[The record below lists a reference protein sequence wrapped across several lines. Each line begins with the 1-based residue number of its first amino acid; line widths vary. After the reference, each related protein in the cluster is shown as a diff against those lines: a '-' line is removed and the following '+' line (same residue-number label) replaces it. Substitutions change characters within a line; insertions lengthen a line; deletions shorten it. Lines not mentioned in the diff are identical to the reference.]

1 MTHSCRELGVKTLID
16 STTLTDTNAFTAY
29 KHGAVLASDERL
41 ERLCIEAG
49 AYGASRDV
57 TITPPPRPTRSL
69 VARKGAVGSL
79 LIISPCVVFVGAGLQ
94 SGEHMFPMVW
104 LPEVSARAAD

>member
-1 MTHSCRELGVKTLID
+1 MAASRRARLRSPRSSSVLAPFARSET
-16 STTLTDTNAFTAY
+16 

-49 AYGASRDV
+49 AHSTSPHRRLSADQPDLSCG
-57 TITPPPRPTRSL
+57 TE
-69 VARKGAVGSL
+69 GGGGVGSL
-79 LIISPCVVFVGAGLQ
+79 SSPCVVVVFVGAGLQ

-104 LPEVSARAAD
+104 LPEVSE

>member
-1 MTHSCRELGVKTLID
+1 MTHSCSELGVKTLID

-49 AYGASRDV
+49 AHSTSSHRHLSVDQPDLSCG
-57 TITPPPRPTRSL
+57 TE
-69 VARKGAVGSL
+69 GG
-79 LIISPCVVFVGAGLQ
+79 GG
-94 SGEHMFPMVW
+94 W
-104 LPEVSARAAD
+104 LAN

>member
-1 MTHSCRELGVKTLID
+1 MVGDGCSYLARELGVKTLID

-49 AYGASRDV
+49 
-57 TITPPPRPTRSL
+57 
-69 VARKGAVGSL
+69 
-79 LIISPCVVFVGAGLQ
+79 LQ
-94 SGEHMFPMVW
+94 SGEHQVC
-104 LPEVSARAAD
+104 VSI